1 MRRLLA
7 ISALLCGLAAC
18 SAAPDPALRQRDI
31 SDRGNLPKQ
40 HPLGVISAV
49 PPADTSM
56 TLLRFLPNGPGYEC
70 SRSN

>member
-7 ISALLCGLAAC
+7 TACLLGCLAAC
-18 SAAPDPALRQRDI
+18 SAAPDPALRNRDI
-31 SDRGNLPKQ
+31 SDRGNLPKE

-49 PPADTSM
+49 PPADTSF
-56 TLLRFLPNGPGYEC
+56 TPLRCLPNGPGHEC

>member
-7 ISALLCGLAAC
+7 SLALLGSLAAC
-18 SAAPDPALRQRDI
+18 SVAPNPALRQRDI
-31 SDRGNLPKQ
+31 SDRGNLPKD

-49 PPADTSM
+49 PPGDTSF
-56 TLLRFLPNGPGYEC
+56 TPLRCLPNGPGYEC